1 MYQFPRCQHDR
12 PSFLYDLRHG
22 VKIRPCRWQGGV
34 IRVGSHHTASAI
46 SNGPVH
52 LPLSTISI
60 FGRVKIRPLDGKDKE
75 ESSVGS
81 HHANCDQQWSG
92 ASFLGVY
99 KGIEVQLWFLNF
111 MQHVTWKGSSLFF
124 APSRTRLHRINPP
137 NIETALISNMLIID
151 WKTYLAARK
160 DNSAGNKDTSV
171 FTDVLSV

>member
-1 MYQFPRCQHDR
+1 M
-12 PSFLYDLRHG
+12 
-22 VKIRPCRWQGGV
+22 
-34 IRVGSHHTASAI
+34 
-46 SNGPVH
+46 
-52 LPLSTISI
+52 
-60 FGRVKIRPLDGKDKE
+60 KIRPLDGKDKE

-81 HHANCDQQWSG
+81 HDANCDQQWSG

-124 APSRTRLHRINPP
+124 APSRTRLHRINQPVP
-137 NIETALISNMLIID
+137 STNIETALISNMLIID

-171 FTDVLSV
+171 FTEEYRSTFSNVDH